1 MIIDNQKP
9 SKAFQI
15 ISWIAIILIIVGEY
29 FKVSHFPGASFLLV
43 IGSFIFAC
51 FYIPLYSV
59 ERWKHLSSWKSK
71 TAIVIQAFFLFLF
84 AIGFIFK
91 IQHWPGSGPMY
102 LLNNFLIVTIVI
114 PYAIYHLAKS
124 SKSNINRTHAI
135 FLVIYF
141 FTLSIGTLTNSSSGK
156 ISIESVLMQGVN
168 TEEALKSASLRNKQ
182 LYTSVAN
189 IDNQQ
194 SSLIVSKT
202 NKLKT
207 ITDSTINHIK
217 SLQSY
222 LLSIT
227 DDIPQSVADTL
238 SSIHIRNTNNVDM
251 STRILIGDEL
261 KMNKD
266 SNSAFKL
273 KSIIH
278 AYKDSLLSLV
288 QEQNRAI
295 INEGLNLNTE
305 NYEGQDGEPLSWELA
320 NFNRMPFLYVY
331 NTLTNIEY
339 EIKNAEYQVLTDI
352 INSDNK
358 ELNSALFSQ
367 IADLNSKFDA
377 VKKQEQITKLQT
389 ENEKRMEMLNSKDSE
404 LSDSRQIIIYFLLS
418 TLLFLVLIFFI
429 IRSNYLRKQT
439 NKTLKEQKQI
449 IETQKTVVEE
459 KQREILDSIEY
470 ALRIQTAILP
480 PQKIVKQY
488 LENSFILYEP
498 KDIVAGDFYWM
509 EAVQL
514 DNVPISQLA
523 NETNGNNR
531 QQQIGTLSNCQI
543 ILFAACDCTGHGV
556 PGAMV
561 SVVCHNALNRAV
573 REFGLTK
580 PAEILD
586 KTAEIVIENFSKSE
600 ENIKDGMDISLACIK
615 YNEQSTKIELQ
626 WAGANN
632 PLWIVRNDQQPTSN
646 NQQLEEIKADKQ
658 PIGMNEDSKPF
669 TNHTIA
675 LNSGD
680 TIYLF
685 TDGFADQFGGE
696 TGEKKLTRKRFKE
709 VLLSIQHLSLTEQ
722 GIQLDK
728 FITEYRKEV
737 EQIDDILV
745 MGVRV

>member
-1 MIIDNQKP
+1 NQKP
-9 SKAFQI
+9 SKAFLI
-15 ISWIAIILIIVGEY
+15 ISWIAIIFIIVGEY
-29 FKVSHFPGASFLLV
+29 FKVSHFPGASIMLV
-43 IGSFIFAC
+43 LGSFIFAC

-135 FLVIYF
+135 FLVMYF

-156 ISIESVLMQGVN
+156 ISIQSVLMQGVN

-207 ITDSTINHIK
+207 ITDSTIHHIK

-227 DDIPQSVADTL
+227 DEIPQSVADTL
-238 SSIHIRNTNNVDM
+238 SSIRIRNTNNVDM

-261 KMNKD
+261 KINKD

-273 KSIIH
+273 KSIIL

-295 INEGLNLNTE
+295 INEGLNLITE

-320 NFNRMPFLYVY
+320 NFNHMPFLYVY

-377 VKKQEQITKLQT
+377 VKKQEQIAKLKT
-389 ENEKRMEMLNSKDSE
+389 ENEKRMELLNSKDSE

-480 PQKIVKQY
+480 PARIVKQY
-488 LENSFILYEP
+488 LENSFILYKP
-498 KDIVAGDFYWM
+498 KD
-509 EAVQL
+509 
-514 DNVPISQLA
+514 
-523 NETNGNNR
+523 
-531 QQQIGTLSNCQI
+531 
-543 ILFAACDCTGHGV
+543 
-556 PGAMV
+556 
-561 SVVCHNALNRAV
+561 
-573 REFGLTK
+573 
-580 PAEILD
+580 
-586 KTAEIVIENFSKSE
+586 
-600 ENIKDGMDISLACIK
+600 
-615 YNEQSTKIELQ
+615 
-626 WAGANN
+626 
-632 PLWIVRNDQQPTSN
+632 
-646 NQQLEEIKADKQ
+646 
-658 PIGMNEDSKPF
+658 
-669 TNHTIA
+669 
-675 LNSGD
+675 
-680 TIYLF
+680 
-685 TDGFADQFGGE
+685 
-696 TGEKKLTRKRFKE
+696 
-709 VLLSIQHLSLTEQ
+709 
-722 GIQLDK
+722 
-728 FITEYRKEV
+728 
-737 EQIDDILV
+737 
-745 MGVRV
+745 